1 MPSAVPRLKR
11 RGQFLRVAGTRRRW
25 AAPGL
30 VLQVRRHRPDE
41 RDETAIA
48 PVRVG
53 FTASRK
59 VGKAVARN
67 RIRRR
72 LRAAAEQVL
81 PAHARPGHDF
91 VVVAR
96 RAALT
101 RPFPALLGDLETA
114 LRRLDAYC
122 EEPDECDKQGA
133 GDPPGHS
140 AHRERAPT
148 P

>member
-1 MPSAVPRLKR
+1 MPTAVPRLKSR
-11 RGQFLRVAGTRRRW
+11 AQFLRVAGTRRRW

-41 RDETAIA
+41 RDDDAVPA
-48 PVRVG
+48 VRVG

-72 LRAAAEQVL
+72 LRVVADRIL

-101 RPFPALLGDLETA
+101 RPFPALLADLETA

-122 EEPDECDKQGA
+122 EVPAECDKQGA
-133 GDPPGHS
+133 GDPPPHS
-140 AHRERAPT
+140 EHRERAHT